1 MKILKSIC
9 LLIVLGLLSSLT
21 TVHAQTPVYSFER
34 NMTHSYLRAYHDF
47 QLYVTDQNSNSDSDV
62 GFNSTGDLYSSTIA
76 ALNSSGA
83 AFTGQ
88 AGIDDYTSNQIS
100 YNPDNLQIVDIAA
113 INQRHGLATANDP
126 ANSYLDSSYGVSG
139 VGAHGVFLFK
149 SDPPGAP
156 AVPVKI
162 RIYGSWTHNNGM
174 VSEYSYSVYTGPSP
188 TGPWTL
194 QFSDQ
199 RGFPYD
205 FQDGSGDTFTVKTI
219 APGTYFRVLGGTTSL
234 FGITCNND
242 PNCSSKAALVQS
254 TGNATLQ
261 VGF

>member
-1 MKILKSIC
+1 
-9 LLIVLGLLSSLT
+9 LT
-21 TVHAQTPVYSFER
+21 TVNAQTPVYSFQR
-34 NMTHSYLRAYHDF
+34 DLSLSSLRAYHDF
-47 QLYVTDQNSNSDSDV
+47 QLYVTDQYANSDSDI
-62 GFNSTGDLYSSTIA
+62 GFNVVTNGTLA

-83 AFTGQ
+83 AFTPQ

-100 YNPDNLQIVDIAA
+100 FNPDNLQIVDIAA
-113 INQRHGLATANDP
+113 INQRHGLANANDP
-126 ANSYLDSSYGVSG
+126 ANSYLDSSYSYSG
-139 VGAHGVFLFK
+139 VGATGIFLFT

-162 RIYGSWTHNNGM
+162 RIYGSWSHNNGM
-174 VSEYSYSVYTGPSP
+174 VSTYSYSVYTGPTA
-188 TGPWTL
+188 TGPWSL

-205 FQDGSGDTFTVKTI
+205 YQDGSGDTFTVKTI
-219 APGTYFRVLGGTTSL
+219 APGTFFRVLGGTSSL
-234 FGITCNND
+234 YGITCNYD